1 MALLMC
7 EMSKY
12 PLSLAVIFP
21 EVSQRGTRHTL
32 KRTQDTLLYIYGVK
46 HGYCLCSL
54 GITVIQKDRNC
65 PIQLITMA
73 RVLIFK
79 M

>member
-1 MALLMC
+1 MAI
-7 EMSKY
+7 
-12 PLSLAVIFP
+12 V
-21 EVSQRGTRHTL
+21 
-32 KRTQDTLLYIYGVK
+32 
-46 HGYCLCSL
+46 CSL